1 MPMLAEKLIRTIPD
15 FPQPGILF
23 RDITPVLG
31 DARALREVVSLMA
44 DFAEDRGADVI
55 IGIESRGFVFGA
67 PVAVEC
73 RLGMVPVRKIG
84 KLPWKTQRC
93 EYALEYGSAAVEIH
107 EDAIRP
113 GQRCVIVDD
122 LLATG
127 GTARAAADLV
137 ERLGGVV
144 AGFVFLIE
152 LEDLGGRQRL
162 DGYEYLALL
171 KY

>member
-1 MPMLAEKLIRTIPD
+1 MLAKQLIRTIPD

-31 DARALREVVSLMA
+31 NARALREVVSVMA
-44 DFAEDRGADVI
+44 DYAEDHDADVI

-73 RLGMVPVRKIG
+73 RLGMVPVRKVG
-84 KLPWKTQRC
+84 KLPWKTRRC
-93 EYALEYGSAAVEIH
+93 EYALEYGTAAVEIH
-107 EDAIRP
+107 EDAIQP

-127 GTARAAADLV
+127 GTARAAATLV
-137 ERLGGVV
+137 EQLGGTV

-152 LEDLGGRQRL
+152 LEALNGRARL
-162 DGYEYLALL
+162 EGYDCHSLL
-171 KY
+171 LY